1 MAVDIEKY
9 NEILYYSLIS
19 FQKEQNRIIVGEL
32 NNLNTI
38 IKFFSKQEKKIQNR
52 KLPRNIDKDIEI
64 LITNVLNIET
74 LLNEYKVFSE
84 KNALILAILY
94 DKNKKEYVEIYKK
107 LNFITIKYGNKI
119 LFSINLE

>member
-38 IKFFSKQEKKIQNR
+38 IKFFSKQEKKIQNP
-52 KLPRNIDKDIEI
+52 KNN
-64 LITNVLNIET
+64 ITNNKINASIMLLLFQNLHT
-74 LLNEYKVFSE
+74 LQ
-84 KNALILAILY
+84 LILL
-94 DKNKKEYVEIYKK
+94 
-107 LNFITIKYGNKI
+107 
-119 LFSINLE
+119 INLKV